1 MARFYKA
8 SNKRMIAR
16 GKNGRFRKTILADF
30 GISICSECDEYFAPH
45 FELAQN
51 ERGTIDIVKMNQ
63 LKHICPDCGD
73 YEPRPEPKNEG
84 LSSLQAMVD
93 KMARSEDA

>member
-1 MARFYKA
+1 MAKFYKA

-16 GKNGRFRKTILADF
+16 GKNGRFRKIILADL
-30 GISICSECDEYFAPH
+30 GISICRECDEYFTPH
-45 FELAQN
+45 FELAQT

-73 YEPRPEPKNEG
+73 YEPRPEPKSEG
-84 LSSLQAMVD
+84 LSSLQGMID
-93 KMARSEDA
+93 KMADVE

>member
-1 MARFYKA
+1 MAKFYKA

-16 GKNGRFRKTILADF
+16 GKNGRFRKTILADL
-30 GISICSECDEYFAPH
+30 GIGVCRECDEYFAPH

-63 LKHICPDCGD
+63 LKHICPACGD

-84 LSSLQAMVD
+84 LSSLQAMIE
-93 KMARSEDA
+93 KMADVE